1 MPRTALLDFLQV
13 KADVDQI
20 GTNAMIYNPK
30 NTVFWKQGEL
40 MLKCSAQAFEPP
52 SRSGYASP
60 APPIAAPAAPGSAK
74 KKVRMSSRVC
84 WAVMCLADSRWP
96 PHCHQPLS

>member
-1 MPRTALLDFLQV
+1 LVVGSAGFRYIDLQV

-40 MLKCSAQAFEPP
+40 MLKSSTQAFEPP
-52 SRSGYASP
+52 SRGGHVAP
-60 APPIAAPAAPGSAK
+60 APPIAAPGSAQ
-74 KKVRMSSRVC
+74 KKVRVLGR
-84 WAVMCLADSRWP
+84 R
-96 PHCHQPLS
+96 

>member
-1 MPRTALLDFLQV
+1 LQV

-40 MLKCSAQAFEPP
+40 MLKCSTQAFEPP
-52 SRSGYASP
+52 SRGGNVAPSP
-60 APPIAAPAAPGSAK
+60 PVAAPFALGSAK
-74 KKVRMSSRVC
+74 KKVRVLGGD
-84 WAVMCLADSRWP
+84 VLF
-96 PHCHQPLS
+96 